1 MKTGRSRC
9 TRAALCGVLI
19 CLFASYAAAQMGD
32 PNDDPFLSP
41 GAVAEDPALA
51 PEQIDQGAEQSPDA
65 VAPDPALEPGQMDEP
80 AVASPDAVTEDP
92 AIAPEQITAPPVL
105 SPN

>member
-1 MKTGRSRC
+1 MTTGCSRW
-9 TRAALCGVLI
+9 TRAALCGVLVYLI
-19 CLFASYAAAQMGD
+19 ASHAAAQMGD
-32 PNDDPFLSP
+32 PNVDPVLSP

-51 PEQIDQGAEQSPDA
+51 PEQIDQGAAQSPDA
-65 VAPDPALEPGQMDEP
+65 AAPDPALEPEQMDEP

-92 AIAPEQITAPPVL
+92 AIAPEQITAPPAL